1 MNSEACG
8 ECAGS
13 PRRLARQSHYFSYRA
28 FLPSVLL
35 AGQDGSSSFFSWLHQ
50 LSVGANKTY
59 RPKTDQ
65 RVSLQQIT
73 PRIRSIRFSSFSS

>member
-13 PRRLARQSHYFSYRA
+13 PRRLARQSHYFNYRA

-50 LSVGANKTY
+50 LSVGAN
-59 RPKTDQ
+59 
-65 RVSLQQIT
+65 I
-73 PRIRSIRFSSFSS
+73 

>member
-13 PRRLARQSHYFSYRA
+13 PRRLARQSHYFNYRA

-35 AGQDGSSSFFSWLHQ
+35 AGRMAHPHSSRGFTSCPL
-50 LSVGANKTY
+50 A
-59 RPKTDQ
+59 
-65 RVSLQQIT
+65 QIKHIGLKPT
-73 PRIRSIRFSSFSS
+73 KE